1 MVNNIVLV
9 GRLTRD
15 PEMRYTPSG
24 SSVARFT
31 LAVDRNLKGP
41 NGERQT
47 DFIRCNAWNKRA
59 EFVTNYVHKGRL
71 VAVEGSLHINSVAQP
86 DGSRK
91 DYTEVTCNNITP
103 LDRPKESTMESG
115 EMPGDLP
122 YEPYDT
128 TNDNKT
134 GKPPSESDDDV
145 PFN

>member
-31 LAVDRNLKGP
+31 LAVDRNIKGP

-47 DFIRCNAWNKRA
+47 DFIRCSAWNKRA

-86 DGSRK
+86 DGNRK

-134 GKPPSESDDDV
+134 GKLPSESDDDV